1 MADPVFV
8 DNVTPLDAVSMN
20 KLQTRDEKGAVNG
33 YPSLGADG
41 KVPLAQLP
49 PVGGADLSFDGDWV
63 AGTYQDGDV
72 VVYNGI
78 AYMCV
83 GGPTTVAPDPAIWG
97 IAGPASTVGYGTTL
111 PGAPTDGQE
120 AILVDSITNPSY
132 QWRFR
137 YNAGSTSPYKWEF
150 IGGNWS
156 AGASGAGQSNLT
168 LAINTW
174 TDLANNLA
182 GAAIPRSGDYEV
194 NWSCVVQNWAV
205 ATAAGYTIA
214 ARVACGAAVGNGASF
229 IHPGVGGGGT
239 ALQAGATVGLT
250 DRLNGLTAGQPFK
263 IQAFTD
269 KAIANGWGTLSLRFR
284 PVRVQ

>member
-49 PVGGADLSFDGDWV
+49 PVGGADLSFDGDWA

-78 AYMCV
+78 AYLCV
-83 GGPTTVAPDPAIWG
+83 GGPTAVAPDPAIWG
-97 IAGPASTVGYGTTL
+97 IAGPSAGISYGTTL
-111 PGAPTDGQE
+111 PVAPVDGQE
-120 AILVDSITNPSY
+120 AILVDSVTNPSY

-150 IGGNWS
+150 IGGAPARAEIVTGESTSSASYVDLATVGPTVVVPREGDYRCEFGCQSWNSVATQGAAAALKNGAIATADAQAVWS
-156 AGASGAGQSNLT
+156 STNAVGLSTSVARALTLAGVLAGATLKLQYKSTSGAGNFSNRWLHV
-168 LAINTW
+168 
-174 TDLANNLA
+174 
-182 GAAIPRSGDYEV
+182 IP
-194 NWSCVVQNWAV
+194 
-205 ATAAGYTIA
+205 
-214 ARVACGAAVGNGASF
+214 ARV
-229 IHPGVGGGGT
+229 
-239 ALQAGATVGLT
+239 Q
-250 DRLNGLTAGQPFK
+250 
-263 IQAFTD
+263 
-269 KAIANGWGTLSLRFR
+269 
-284 PVRVQ
+284 